1 MSVCSRGFWN
11 SLSTFC
17 YLAAQ
22 RDLFGELV
30 HGRLASEIGFLNGR
44 AHSAEDH
51 SANHAGDQKHPDAV
65 DGDFYIVWWIL
76 GLCDARIG

>member
-1 MSVCSRGFWN
+1 MSVCSKGFWN

-30 HGRLASEIGFLNGR
+30 HGRLASEIGFLGR
-44 AHSAEDH
+44 VAHSADDH
-51 SANHAGDQKHPDAV
+51 DHHHAGDQKHADAV
-65 DGDFYIVWWIL
+65 DDNLYIVGWIF
-76 GLCDARIG
+76 